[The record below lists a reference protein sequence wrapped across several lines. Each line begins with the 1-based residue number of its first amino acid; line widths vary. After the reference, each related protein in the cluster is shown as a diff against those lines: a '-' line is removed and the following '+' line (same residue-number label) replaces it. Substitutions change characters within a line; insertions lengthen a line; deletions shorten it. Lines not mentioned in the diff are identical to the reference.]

1 MSHKDNNKKSIKL
14 HTPKYP
20 LFSPKLAK
28 LSSDIIVMIFKTL
41 KRKKKKQDNCKML
54 NLQPLSVP
62 KGLSNRKHHSNPDYH
77 STYGMWHYKLF

>member
-1 MSHKDNNKKSIKL
+1 MTSKSQQMSQKDNKKSIKL

-41 KRKKKKQDNCKML
+41 KGKKKT
-54 NLQPLSVP
+54 
-62 KGLSNRKHHSNPDYH
+62 R
-77 STYGMWHYKLF
+77 